1 MEKRIRVLVTLVG
14 RANRGKEAELDA
26 LSGRVV
32 PVVPFACDVL
42 ILAAFH
48 PELAPLRSLL
58 GEGMSAR
65 VGTAR
70 PVSVVAR
77 VVGIGL
83 PMAAVGTATVLTE
96 VTPRVAVMVGT
107 CGAYAGTALATGD
120 VVVARRLRF
129 GATGVAEGLA
139 QFPDPMSLTMSATES
154 LAGALLRSGGK
165 AGDVV
170 TTPAVT
176 VDDAAADRLARWA
189 GAQAEHLE
197 AYGAAV
203 GCAARGIP
211 FTAVLGV
218 ANAVGSRARDEW
230 RTNHRRAAAAAA
242 EVVTRWLQ
250 EGAPH

>member
-1 MEKRIRVLVTLVG
+1 M
-14 RANRGKEAELDA
+14 RG
-26 LSGRVV
+26 
-32 PVVPFACDVL
+32 
-42 ILAAFH
+42 
-48 PELAPLRSLL
+48 LL
-58 GEGMSAR
+58 GEPMRAR
-65 VGTAR
+65 VGALE
-70 PVSVVAR
+70 VGAR

-83 PMAAVGTATVLTE
+83 PMAAAGTATVRAE

-107 CGAYAGTALATGD
+107 CGAYVSSPLAMAD

-129 GATGVAEGLA
+129 GTPGIAEGLSE
-139 QFPDPMSLTMSATES
+139 FPDPMSIETSAPPG
-154 LAGALLRSGGK
+154 LVDALVRAGGK
-165 AGDVV
+165 AADVV

-176 VDDAAADRLARWA
+176 VDDPAAERLARWG

-203 GCAARGIP
+203 ACASRGIP

-230 RTNHRRAAAAAA
+230 RANHRRAAAAAA

-250 EGAPH
+250 AGAPG

>member
-1 MEKRIRVLVTLVG
+1 MVT
-14 RANRGKEAELDA
+14 
-26 LSGRVV
+26 
-32 PVVPFACDVL
+32 FACDVL

-65 VGTAR
+65 VG
-70 PVSVVAR
+70 SLQVVAR

-107 CGAYAGTALATGD
+107 CGAYAGTGLSTGD

-139 QFPDPMSLTMSATES
+139 QFPDPMSLSTSVTES
-154 LAGALLRSGGK
+154 LADALLRSGGK
-165 AGDVV
+165 AADVV

-197 AYGAAV
+197 AYGAAM

-230 RTNHRRAAAAAA
+230 RANHRRAAAAAA

-250 EGAPH
+250 QGAPH